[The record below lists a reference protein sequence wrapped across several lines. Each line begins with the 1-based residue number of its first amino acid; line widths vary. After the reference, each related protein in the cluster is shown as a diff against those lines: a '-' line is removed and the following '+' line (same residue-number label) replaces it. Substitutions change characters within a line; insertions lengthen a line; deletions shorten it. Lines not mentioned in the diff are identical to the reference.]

1 MSTHKGIFT
10 WNLKQVY
17 FIVHLI
23 LSFLLPYVFGEI
35 RITSRL
41 RTLNCWKKSKNL
53 LFSLQLSSFF
63 PIRLSTQQKLKG
75 KPFFRLYIFVLHM
88 GNRSVEQQHKA
99 TCSIISP
106 SQKRWGKISDGLR
119 MAGHGRQYALLKAS
133 FTFSAVGIQPFK
145 AIGVLSTNANG
156 LRFPILSLKILLL
169 FFWLEDLKKTWF
181 ILAVFLR
188 SWGVFRND
196 FPTWAQAG
204 ILFIQRDAILW
215 VRSDFLTW
223 K

>member
-1 MSTHKGIFT
+1 MEFKTGLFYSSSHF
-10 WNLKQVY
+10 
-17 FIVHLI
+17 I
-23 LSFLLPYVFGEI
+23 LSFTICVRRNSNNVNTADTQLL
-35 RITSRL
+35 
-41 RTLNCWKKSKNL
+41 KKSKNL

-169 FFWLEDLKKTWF
+169 LKKRDSFWLFFFVLGVYSEMIFQHGHKQEF
-181 ILAVFLR
+181 FLY
-188 SWGVFRND
+188 SVMLSCGLGLIF
-196 FPTWAQAG
+196 
-204 ILFIQRDAILW
+204 
-215 VRSDFLTW
+215 
-223 K
+223 